1 MYRILKYLEWIS
13 NSDRGDFCVP
23 LVYVIE
29 IYKIGVRVYLCA
41 E

>member
-1 MYRILKYLEWIS
+1 MHRILKYLEWIS

-23 LVYVIE
+23 LVHVIE
-29 IYKIGVRVYLCA
+29 IYGVRVYLCA

>member
-23 LVYVIE
+23 CVIE
-29 IYKIGVRVYLCA
+29 IYEIGVRVYLCA